1 MNETVIVRDIAAFYC
16 ELLLPICIQSEVNML
31 QKKKA
36 NHFGFWKE
44 ISKYNLLMIVYNCA
58 HFIC

>member
-31 QKKKA
+31 QKKKKQIILD
-36 NHFGFWKE
+36 FGKR
-44 ISKYNLLMIVYNCA
+44 
-58 HFIC
+58 